1 MPRDATAAPRAD
13 RLRNRER
20 LLGAAMEVV
29 ARDGAQASMEEI
41 ARRAGVGSAT
51 LHRHFASRR
60 ALLEAVFA
68 DGVGTLCARAEAL
81 CRAEPATA
89 LWTWL
94 DEFVHYVATTR
105 GVVEVLLAE
114 PAEDAPVCHT
124 DRVRAA
130 VRPLVAAAADVG
142 GLHPDAR
149 PEDVVALTA
158 VVSTAAGEDPSTAR
172 RLLRLTVDGLRG
184 AGCGR
189 TQA

>member
-1 MPRDATAAPRAD
+1 MPRDATATPRAD

-20 LLGAAMEVV
+20 LLRAAMEVV

-60 ALLEAVFA
+60 VLLEAVFA
-68 DGVGTLCARAEAL
+68 DGVDTLCARAEAL

-89 LWTWL
+89 LWVWL
-94 DEFVHYVATTR
+94 DEFVQYVASAR
-105 GVVEVLLAE
+105 GMVEVLLAE
-114 PAEDAPVCHT
+114 PSPEAPVCHS
-124 DRVRAA
+124 DRVCA
-130 VRPLVAAAADVG
+130 VARPLVAAAAAAG

-158 VVSTAAGEDPSTAR
+158 AVSTAAGEDPAAAR
-172 RLLRLTVDGLRG
+172 RLLRLTVEGLRTS
-184 AGCGR
+184 GCGR